1 MKSEGNFYIFRL
13 SPQADLKRSILQVA
27 RDNGITAGVVV
38 TCVGSLTQYNLRFA
52 NREDGVLATGHFE
65 IVSCTGTVS
74 NEAVHLHLAV
84 ADDKGNTVGGHLL
97 DGNRVYTTAEI
108 CLAVL
113 HDVVLHRE
121 ADPASGYRELV
132 VKKRS

>member
-1 MKSEGNFYIFRL
+1 MKSEGTFYVFRL
-13 SPQADLKRSILQVA
+13 RPEEDLKQSIVKVA
-27 RDNGITAGVVV
+27 RAHRIQAGIVV

-52 NREDGVLATGHFE
+52 HQQDGTSAKGYFE

-74 NEAVHLHLAV
+74 EEAVHLHLAI
-84 ADDKGNTVGGHLL
+84 ADESGKTIGGHLL
-97 DGNRVYTTAEI
+97 DGNIVYTTAEI

-121 ADPASGYRELV
+121 LDAASGYRELL
-132 VKKRS
+132 VKKKP